1 MTKDEKLNNI
11 IESYWHSNLTIY
23 EALDKAYMEGSLIVA
38 VKYQNDINDRIDQMN
53 EILGTLQ
60 EIKTNGK

>member
-1 MTKDEKLNNI
+1 MTKDEKLNSI
-11 IESYWHSNLTIY
+11 IESYWHSDLTLY

-38 VKYQNDINDRIDQMN
+38 VKYQKDINNRIDEMN
-53 EILGTLQ
+53 EILETLQ